1 MPQASPDISG
11 IGNRSSPCEL
21 HLLRAVSSEAT
32 RPLTNPA
39 AQLEHCQLTELNSS
53 RECPGRGSSTR
64 AHAQA
69 FAPSVIAGPA
79 RPSGRRTPRMTRCS
93 RACLFCSASSS
104 LFCSLR
110 ASFIFVAM
118 DVDEDEDEEEDE
130 EEEEEEDF
138 FFFFF
143 FLDFAFFFSFFLT
156 FLLLSFFPFS
166 FAFSFSFFLFFFF
179 FNSSSTSLAAIAS
192 RSSPSAASGVRCGMA
207 AAGSSA

>member
-69 FAPSVIAGPA
+69 FAPSVSAGPA

-110 ASFIFVAM
+110 ASFIFVTM
-118 DVDEDEDEEEDE
+118 DVDEDEDDEDDE

-156 FLLLSFFPFS
+156 FFS
-166 FAFSFSFFLFFFF
+166 LSFFLFFFL
-179 FNSSSTSLAAIAS
+179 FNSSCTILAAIAS
-192 RSSPSAASGVRCGMA
+192 RSSPRAASGVRFASAMA
-207 AAGSSA
+207 ATGSSASLNL